1 MGGRQTQVRANSK
14 SGELMASSTTT
25 YSLLLSIQQLVQL
38 KELAPNRIEWVFD
51 QTEKEADHRRNE
63 NRRVN
68 TLIAVERFSGLVF
81 AFLVAC
87 LGIGAAVYLA
97 VQGKEITASIIGG
110 TTVVGLVAAF
120 VSAGKQKK
128 S

>member
-25 YSLLLSIQQLVQL
+25 DSPLL

-68 TLIAVERFSGLVF
+68 T
-81 AFLVAC
+81 
-87 LGIGAAVYLA
+87 
-97 VQGKEITASIIGG
+97 
-110 TTVVGLVAAF
+110 
-120 VSAGKQKK
+120 
-128 S
+128 